1 MFSVY
6 SSYKQHFEEHPDTVF
21 FGDTCCGGGVR
32 KWTSFLFQVFKYNR
46 FLSSDGSEKKDFYK
60 DGKRLKNYSMPWGA
74 GHNQCLGK
82 AYAINSIKQ

>member
-6 SSYKQHFEEHPDTVF
+6 SSYKQHFEEHPDTDF
-21 FGDTCCGGGVR
+21 LRGHMLWGQSQKMDLL
-32 KWTSFLFQVFKYNR
+32 LFQVFKYNR